1 MTDRQT
7 NRLAMYQAVQ
17 VICNE
22 NATVWNGVP
31 IIQTVFTDFT
41 DKLSKLETTAQE
53 QIITS
58 VGITEDK
65 EDLRNVM
72 SEMAVALAQ
81 PIQAYAAMMANNE
94 LLSVVDY
101 SMSSFERAKDI
112 EVILMSK
119 NILEAGTVNLADL
132 TPYGVSQLQLDD
144 LDVAITAFEGK
155 QSEPR
160 VFISSRKEVT
170 ARLNDLFTAIDSILK
185 NQLDKLMY
193 IFKEDEFYRAYKAAR
208 IIIDR

>member
-1 MTDRQT
+1 
-7 NRLAMYQAVQ
+7 
-17 VICNE
+17 
-22 NATVWNGVP
+22 
-31 IIQTVFTDFT
+31 
-41 DKLSKLETTAQE
+41 
-53 QIITS
+53 
-58 VGITEDK
+58 
-65 EDLRNVM
+65 
-72 SEMAVALAQ
+72 
-81 PIQAYAAMMANNE
+81 
-94 LLSVVDY
+94 
-101 SMSSFERAKDI
+101 
-112 EVILMSK
+112 MSK

-144 LDVAITAFEGK
+144 LDVAITAFEEK